1 MKYER
6 DVCRSQVVTYY
17 YEPTK
22 RENSTGIKRVAAY
35 CRVSTLEEEQ
45 ELSYETQ
52 RAYYENM
59 IAKDPNMVLVKVY
72 GDQGLSGLNTDKR
85 VEFKQMVKDALDGKI
100 DVIMVKSVSR
110 FSRNSVDC
118 LNILKQFK
126 EKGIQVLF
134 EKEGLDSLDPNSEM
148 VLTFFSAFAQNE
160 SANISENMRW
170 AYEYRNRSGHPCR
183 MAPYGFR
190 TMRQLKM
197 KGIQSRADKKDQKG
211 IHKHCW
217 VIEPEEAERV
227 QMMFELAS
235 QGFSITRIVE
245 KLNVFEKSKRT
256 EYVWS
261 NQRVA
266 YILRNEAYRGDVLTS
281 KSVQPDYLVKKRLL
295 NQGLVDQYYIS
306 DHHPAL
312 VEPEVF
318 EKVQELMKNG
328 VLFANRPALRQIY
341 MEEHPEMELV
351 GAEMH
356 GTKRETHK
364 VKTVRK
370 NLTEQ
375 QPDKQ

>member
-1 MKYER
+1 MIGFLQVKER
-6 DVCRSQVVTYY
+6 
-17 YEPTK
+17 
-22 RENSTGIKRVAAY
+22 
-35 CRVSTLEEEQ
+35 
-45 ELSYETQ
+45 LS
-52 RAYYENM
+52 
-59 IAKDPNMVLVKVY
+59 
-72 GDQGLSGLNTDKR
+72 
-85 VEFKQMVKDALDGKI
+85 
-100 DVIMVKSVSR
+100 KS
-110 FSRNSVDC
+110 
-118 LNILKQFK
+118 
-126 EKGIQVLF
+126 
-134 EKEGLDSLDPNSEM
+134 
-148 VLTFFSAFAQNE
+148 
-160 SANISENMRW
+160 
-170 AYEYRNRSGHPCR
+170 
-183 MAPYGFR
+183 
-190 TMRQLKM
+190 
-197 KGIQSRADKKDQKG
+197 
-211 IHKHCW
+211 
-217 VIEPEEAERV
+217 
-227 QMMFELAS
+227 
-235 QGFSITRIVE
+235 
-245 KLNVFEKSKRT
+245 
-256 EYVWS
+256 YVWS

-328 VLFANRPALRQIY
+328 ALFANRPALRQIY